1 MCLLADSDGT
11 ETVIEIHNVDMRKLE
26 KERKRKERQE
36 RKEAAKNKNKP
47 NPDQDRQ
54 NHQQQQQPQQQ
65 QQNGEQQS
73 NLRFDEVTDQVDELE
88 ENSEIHQLLDDWANE
103 KKERERLL
111 RSQIL
116 RHYQQKLIEKN
127 AQKKLNKTAEADVD
141 IEQNE
146 RYGLILNGEDG
157 VTTNIQQPVYH
168 AEIENEPVSS

>member
-1 MCLLADSDGT
+1 M
-11 ETVIEIHNVDMRKLE
+11 IEIHNVDMRKLE

-54 NHQQQQQPQQQ
+54 NHQQQQQ
-65 QQNGEQQS
+65 QNGEQQW
-73 NLRFDEVTDQVDELE
+73 NLRFDGEVTDQVDELE
-88 ENSEIHQLLDDWANE
+88 ENSEFHQLLDDWANE
-103 KKERERLL
+103 KKARERLL

-127 AQKKLNKTAEADVD
+127 AQKNLNKTAEADED

-146 RYGLILNGEDG
+146 QYGLILNGEDG